1 MTIKPYIMVEYDLL
15 KADGFVS
22 RKTGKYVKLV
32 ANDKLLYS
40 YVKARLR
47 FFVEEK
53 KGEYFDTQ
61 QSIADALSMN
71 LSSAKTSLAKFR
83 DNEVL
88 FAKKEK
94 FKNYENWRY
103 RKLEELTLCHKKGED
118 GFELITPVFV
128 EEKKTIGPSK
138 PIYQPAWVDDEEGL
152 PF

>member
-22 RKTGKYVKLV
+22 RKTGEFVKLV
-32 ANDKLLYS
+32 PNDKLLYS
-40 YVKARLR
+40 YMKARLR

-61 QSIADALSMN
+61 QSIADALAMN
-71 LSSAKTSLAKFR
+71 LSSAKTSLSKFR
-83 DNEVL
+83 ENGIL

-103 RKLEELTLCHKKGED
+103 KNLEELTLCYQKGKD
-118 GFELITPVFV
+118 DFTVITPTFV
-128 EEKKTIGPSK
+128 DQKSHSTPSK
-138 PIYQPAWVDDEEGL
+138 QSSQPYWMDEED

>member
-83 DNEVL
+83 ENEIL

-103 RKLEELTLCHKKGED
+103 KSLEELTLCYQEGKD
-118 GFELITPVFV
+118 GFKLITPTFV
-128 EEKKTIGPSK
+128 EEKRNSVPTKQTF
-138 PIYQPAWVDDEEGL
+138 QPTWIDEED